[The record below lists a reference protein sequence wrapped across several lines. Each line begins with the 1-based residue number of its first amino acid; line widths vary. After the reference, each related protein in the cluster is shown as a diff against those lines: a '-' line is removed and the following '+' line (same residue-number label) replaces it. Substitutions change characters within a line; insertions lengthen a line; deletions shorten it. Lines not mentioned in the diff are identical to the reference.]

1 MYNVQVGPK
10 GDDTV
15 PIAQNLLI
23 SLSLSENVDEEAT
36 PAGEE
41 AVEEEAAN

>member
-1 MYNVQVGPK
+1 MYNIQVAPK

-15 PIAQNLLI
+15 PIAQTLLI
-23 SLSLSENVDEEAT
+23 SLSLSENVEEEAT
-36 PAGEE
+36 PAEEE